1 MSKSNATN
9 PQGKN
14 VRMDPDHPF
23 NFKCYRGVSCFT
35 ECCQDVTIAL
45 TPYDVLRLKR
55 GLGIRSDEFIDKYT
69 INLTREK
76 QIIPFVILKMNED
89 DKKCPFVNTE
99 VGCSIYEDRPWPC
112 RMFPL
117 DMNEDGTFKLITDD
131 SRCHGLKEKEMQ
143 SIGEWLVDQGVV
155 LYDDMINQFS
165 EITTPLSVQE
175 MNIEN
180 PDISNMV
187 FMALYNLDR
196 FREFIFQS
204 TFLDRFEIEPT
215 RIERIKRDDVDLL
228 KFAFDWIKFGV
239 FGQKIFKVKEKPQD

>member
-23 NFKCYRGVSCFT
+23 NFKCYRGLSCFT

-69 INLTREK
+69 INLSREK

-89 DKKCPFVNTE
+89 DKKCPFVNKE
-99 VGCSIYEDRPWPC
+99 EGCSVYEDRPWPC

-131 SRCHGLKEKEMQ
+131 SKCHGLKENETQ
-143 SIGEWLVDQGVV
+143 SIGEWLVDQGIVP
-155 LYDDMINQFS
+155 YDDMINQFS
-165 EITTPLSVQE
+165 EITTPLRVQE
-175 MNIEN
+175 IDIQN

-204 TFLDRFEIEPT
+204 TFLDRFEIEPA
-215 RIERIKRDDVDLL
+215 RIERIKRDDVELL

-239 FGQKIFKVKEKPQD
+239 FGQKLFKVKEKPEN

>member
-1 MSKSNATN
+1 MAKNNATN

-69 INLTREK
+69 INLSRKK

-89 DKKCPFVNTE
+89 DKKCPFVNKE
-99 VGCSIYEDRPWPC
+99 EGCSVYEDRPWPC

-117 DMNEDGTFKLITDD
+117 DMNEVCQTLRRVGFAV
-131 SRCHGLKEKEMQ
+131 SRK
-143 SIGEWLVDQGVV
+143 
-155 LYDDMINQFS
+155 S
-165 EITTPLSVQE
+165 EIGDSHLV
-175 MNIEN
+175 
-180 PDISNMV
+180 
-187 FMALYNLDR
+187 AAR
-196 FREFIFQS
+196 
-204 TFLDRFEIEPT
+204 
-215 RIERIKRDDVDLL
+215 K
-228 KFAFDWIKFGV
+228 K
-239 FGQKIFKVKEKPQD
+239 

>member
-1 MSKSNATN
+1 MSKNNATT

-69 INLTREK
+69 INLSRKK

-89 DKKCPFVNTE
+89 DKKCPFVNKE
-99 VGCSIYEDRPWPC
+99 EGCSVYEDRPWPC

-117 DMNEDGTFKLITDD
+117 DMNEDGTFKYITDD
-131 SRCHGLKEKEMQ
+131 SKCHGLKEKEMQ
-143 SIGEWLVDQGVV
+143 SIGEWLVDQGIVP
-155 LYDDMINQFS
+155 YDDMINQFS
-165 EITTPLSVQE
+165 EITTPLRVQE
-175 MNIEN
+175 INIEN
-180 PDISNMV
+180 PDIANMV

-204 TFLDRFEIEPT
+204 SFLDRFEIEPT

-239 FGQKIFKVKEKPQD
+239 FGQKLFKVKEKPKD